1 MHDHEDI
8 IMDHLPPSISPSPD
22 DGAEVYGL
30 SNLRTSRRIADGV
43 EKIGQQQWGSNAS
56 VQFVNNGEESNE
68 EEEED
73 MEDEPISD
81 FDDEDNDDELFL
93 GPGQEGI
100 SLWDSL
106 GEEFLREVSQLGML
120 FCILII

>member
-1 MHDHEDI
+1 
-8 IMDHLPPSISPSPD
+8 
-22 DGAEVYGL
+22 
-30 SNLRTSRRIADGV
+30 
-43 EKIGQQQWGSNAS
+43 
-56 VQFVNNGEESNE
+56 VNDGEESNEEEEE

-81 FDDEDNDDELFL
+81 FDDKDDDNELFS

-106 GEEFLREVSQLGML
+106 GEEFLREVFQLGML

>member
-1 MHDHEDI
+1 
-8 IMDHLPPSISPSPD
+8 
-22 DGAEVYGL
+22 
-30 SNLRTSRRIADGV
+30 
-43 EKIGQQQWGSNAS
+43 
-56 VQFVNNGEESNE
+56 VNNGKESNEEEEE

-81 FDDEDNDDELFL
+81 FDDKDDNDELFL

-100 SLWDSL
+100 LLWDSL
-106 GEEFLREVSQLGML
+106 GEGFLREISQLGML

>member
-22 DGAEVYGL
+22 DGAKVYGL
-30 SNLRTSRRIADGV
+30 SNLRQSQKIADGV
-43 EKIGQQQWGSNAS
+43 EKIGQQWWGSNAS
-56 VQFVNNGEESNE
+56 VQFVNNGEESNEEEE

-81 FDDEDNDDELFL
+81 FDDEDNDDELFS

-100 SLWDSL
+100 SL
-106 GEEFLREVSQLGML
+106 
-120 FCILII
+120 

>member
-1 MHDHEDI
+1 M
-8 IMDHLPPSISPSPD
+8 
-22 DGAEVYGL
+22 
-30 SNLRTSRRIADGV
+30 
-43 EKIGQQQWGSNAS
+43 
-56 VQFVNNGEESNE
+56 QFVNNGEESNEE

-81 FDDEDNDDELFL
+81 FDDEDDNNELFS

-100 SLWDSL
+100 SPWDSL
-106 GEEFLREVSQLGML
+106 GEGFLREVSQLGML